1 MRLSGSIRRRSTFPA
16 VVWLGVAVLILFS
29 QPSAGA
35 KSKKA
40 EPDQTAIVWPAPPET
55 ARIAYVQSVMRPS
68 DLGIK
73 RSAIGRVVNWITGA
87 DKGDE
92 TLVKPFAL
100 GLDESDNLCLTDT
113 GSRSVSFYDRQAR
126 KWHQWR
132 KIGKIAF
139 SSPVAVDKVGNTI
152 YVADSALGMII
163 GFDVKG
169 RLLFATTNHLDRPS
183 GLVVRGSQILVADSH
198 RHAISRFDL
207 AGQFVGEFG
216 RRGTGAGEFN
226 FPTHLALDATNHL
239 WVTDSMNG
247 RVQVFDEQG
256 NFKKQIG
263 SIGGGFGQF
272 SRPKGIGLD
281 PAGRL
286 YVVDAMF
293 DNIQIFNPQGQ
304 LLLPIGGGG
313 TGPGQFWLPNGIVIN
328 SRNEIFVA
336 DSYNRRLQVFRY
348 VGPQ

>member
-1 MRLSGSIRRRSTFPA
+1 MVALLPVEAAKAKKGEPA
-16 VVWLGVAVLILFS
+16 
-29 QPSAGA
+29 
-35 KSKKA
+35 
-40 EPDQTAIVWPAPPET
+40 PDSLVWPTPPET
-55 ARIAYVQSVMRPS
+55 ARIAYSQSVLRPS

-73 RSAIGRVVNWITGA
+73 RSSIGRVVNWITGA

-92 TLVKPFAL
+92 VMAKPFAL
-100 GLDESDNLCLTDT
+100 GLDENDNLCLTDT

-126 KWHQWR
+126 KWHQW
-132 KIGKIAF
+132 KKAGKLFF
-139 SSPVAVDKVGNTI
+139 SSPVAVDKAGNTI

-163 GFDVKG
+163 AFDVKG
-169 RLLFATTNHLDRPS
+169 RLQFAVTNHLARPS
-183 GLVVRGSQILVADSH
+183 GLVIRGNQILVADSH
-198 RHAISRFDL
+198 RHAITRFDM
-207 AGQFVGEFG
+207 AGRFLGEFG
-216 RRGTGAGEFN
+216 RRGTGPGEFN
-226 FPTHLALDATNHL
+226 FPTHLAVDSKNQL

-256 NFKKQIG
+256 TFKKQIG

-272 SRPKGIGLD
+272 SRPKGIAVD

-293 DNIQIFNPQGQ
+293 DNIQIFNAEGQ

-336 DSYNRRLQVFRY
+336 DSYNRRLQIFKY